1 MKVKEIMNQ
10 DYQGI
15 APSILVKDALKYIA
29 NTKEHFLIILEDN
42 KPLGVLNNNDLIKKL
57 AQGVTGETKINKIM
71 RTDIL
76 TVNEDDDL
84 EVAVDILGY
93 MQVKQLVVT
102 DKNNN
107 YRGLLSIY
115 DLATNLLTE
124 KYALDVMLENS
135 YLYKTNI
142 AKSFQK
148 IQTFVTI
155 L

>member
-71 RTDIL
+71 KTDIL

-93 MQVKQLVVT
+93 MQVKQLIVI